1 MIRAKDRKGDAACH
15 LGESSFSSAQDD
27 GRLAV
32 VLRSWREK
40 ENNRVNAIPR
50 KDRKGRRGKIEKG
63 FLSVAGRS

>member
-32 VLRSWREK
+32 ALRSWREK
-40 ENNRVNAIPR
+40 ENT
-50 KDRKGRRGKIEKG
+50 G
-63 FLSVAGRS
+63 